1 MKPATWIRQ
10 LTAFFR
16 WLHRENAEECAH
28 DRFHRLGESATRPI
42 EPRCDALGH
51 DLHFPRSR
59 GTFGNGQVA
68 CPEGLEPPTPSL
80 EGWCSIQLSYGQPDR
95 AASLRGVARRHRAA
109 RCSSMT

>member
-16 WLHRENAEECAH
+16 WPHRVNAEECAH
-28 DRFHRLGESATRPI
+28 DRFHRVGESATRPI

-51 DLHFPRSR
+51 DLHILRSR
-59 GTFGNGQVA
+59 GTFWNGQVA

-80 EGWCSIQLSYGQPDR
+80 EGWCSIRLSYG
-95 AASLRGVARRHRAA
+95 AKVNSARSRKVRD
-109 RCSSMT
+109 